1 MVGEGEGK
9 FNVNNLPKLN
19 FGIFILEIKSVNLL
33 GVEKIGIIKRTITND
48 KNKERIIFPYFL

>member
-19 FGIFILEIKSVNLL
+19 FGIFILEIKFINLL
-33 GVEKIGIIKRTITND
+33 GVAKIGIINKTII
-48 KNKERIIFPYFL
+48 KESNIDR